1 MISQTRTPDQLP
13 VGTAAT
19 SAPAAEH
26 DSLVLTAKFLPI
38 VAHFVAQG
46 DIRYYLNGINVRPL
60 AGGGVTICATNGHML
75 GVYRD
80 LAGVC
85 SQEVTPSFGS
95 KVMAACAEQIDDE
108 RVVVLRHGRLTVL
121 DQCDNEVCIQAGNPV
136 IDSQT
141 AFPRFETVVPAAA
154 DLRPG
159 LVSCISGRLLK
170 KLARAANSARK
181 VLASNSSRVG
191 LDGLHFFN
199 VNGDVNKC
207 TVAHIDVAP
216 DFLAIVMPLR
226 PVRDITQP
234 LPSWLQT
241 ERGAA

>member
-1 MISQTRTPDQLP
+1 MSHTTPAN
-13 VGTAAT
+13 AAAAVDAAGH
-19 SAPAAEH
+19 SAPAPTH

-60 AGGGVTICATNGHML
+60 AGGGVTICGTNGHIL

-85 SQEVTPSFGS
+85 SQEVTLSFGS
-95 KVMAACAEQIDDE
+95 KVLAAFAEQIDDE
-108 RVVVLRHGRLTVL
+108 RVVVLRNGRLTVL
-121 DQCDNEVCIQAGNPV
+121 DQCGGEVCIQAGNPV
-136 IDSQT
+136 LDSQT
-141 AFPRFETVVPAAA
+141 AFPRFEKVVPAAE
-154 DLRPG
+154 DLIPG
-159 LVSCISGRLLK
+159 LVSCVSGRLLK

-181 VLASNSSRVG
+181 ALASNSVRDG

-199 VNGDVNKC
+199 VKGDVKKC
-207 TVAHIDVAP
+207 TVAHIDLAP

-226 PVRDITQP
+226 PVRNIVP
-234 LPSWLQT
+234 SLPAWLLA
-241 ERGAA
+241 ERGIA

>member
-1 MISQTRTPDQLP
+1 MNHTAQTN
-13 VGTAAT
+13 
-19 SAPAAEH
+19 APAAADAAGASAPTH
-26 DSLVLTAKFLPI
+26 DDLVLTAKFLPI

-60 AGGGVTICATNGHML
+60 TGGGVTICGTNGHIL

-80 LAGVC
+80 PAGVC
-85 SQEVTPSFGS
+85 SQEVTLHFGK
-95 KVMAACAEQIDDE
+95 KVLAACVEQIDDE
-108 RVVVLRHGRLTVL
+108 RVVVLRDGRLTVL
-121 DQCDNEVCIQAGNPV
+121 DLDGNEVCIQAGNPV
-136 IDSQT
+136 IDAQT
-141 AFPRFETVVPAAA
+141 AFPRFEKVVPDAA

-159 LVSCISGRLLK
+159 LALCVSGKLLK

-181 VLASNSSRVG
+181 ALTSNSIREG

-199 VNGDVNKC
+199 VNGDVKKC

-226 PVRDITQP
+226 PVRDIVP
-234 LPSWLQT
+234 SLPAWLPA
-241 ERGAA
+241 ERGIA

>member
-1 MISQTRTPDQLP
+1 MNANTNTPDQLP
-13 VGTAAT
+13 TGTPST
-19 SAPAAEH
+19 SAH
-26 DSLVLTAKFLPI
+26 DTLVLTAKLLPI
-38 VAHFVAQG
+38 VAHFMAQC

-60 AGGGVTICATNGHML
+60 AGGGVTICATNGHIL

-80 LAGVC
+80 LAGMC
-85 SQEVTPSFGS
+85 SQEVTLSFGG
-95 KVMAACAEQIDDE
+95 KVMAVCAEQIDDE
-108 RVVVLRHGRLTVL
+108 RVVVLRRGRLTVL
-121 DQCDNEVCIQAGNPV
+121 DQRGNEVCIQAGNPV

-141 AFPRFETVVPAAA
+141 AFPRFETVVPAAD

-159 LVSCISGRLLK
+159 LVSCISSRLLK

-181 VLASNSSRVG
+181 VLTSNSSRVG

-199 VNGDVNKC
+199 VNGDVKKC

-234 LPSWLQT
+234 LPSWLQA
-241 ERGAA
+241 ERGEA

>member
-1 MISQTRTPDQLP
+1 MNTNAQTPEQLP
-13 VGTAAT
+13 ASTPAT
-19 SAPAAEH
+19 SAH
-26 DSLVLTAKFLPI
+26 DTLVLTAKFLPI
-38 VAHFVAQG
+38 VAHFVAQC

-60 AGGGVTICATNGHML
+60 AGGGVTICATNGHIL

-85 SQEVTPSFGS
+85 SQEVTLSFGS

-121 DQCDNEVCIQAGNPV
+121 DQCGNEVCIQAGNPV

-141 AFPRFETVVPAAA
+141 AFPRFETVVPAAE

-159 LVSCISGRLLK
+159 LVSCVSGTLLK
-170 KLARAANSARK
+170 KLARAAASARK
-181 VLASNSSRVG
+181 ALTSNSIRVG

-226 PVRDITQP
+226 PMRDIKQP
-234 LPSWLQT
+234 LPAWLQA
-241 ERGAA
+241 EHVGGHHAA